1 MLYLNTSSTW
11 MTRQNAENKTR
22 NNRKRKVI
30 DAILEIEK
38 KKKGMENDTNVL
50 NKSAEEYADKT
61 ENTRKLTLIARSNSM
76 IRTHKQL

>member
-1 MLYLNTSSTW
+1 

-61 ENTRKLTLIARSNSM
+61 ENTFKI
-76 IRTHKQL
+76 